1 MRVQLRRRAWLCA
14 LACACTP
21 AGGVDFEPSPG
32 TGGGGGTSESS
43 GSSGDGGGEE
53 PPPPPPPPSS
63 SGTGGDDSGG
73 PVNGANLIPAHAS
86 WRFVDPATPVAGEW
100 VALEFDDSTWS
111 EGQAPFGDDASAATP
126 ATAQLGLRL
135 RRHFTAAAQD
145 ATLKLFLRRGDG
157 AAVYLNGAPLVRSNL
172 AADPRPDGAGAT
184 VDLTGNEPL
193 RYIQLAAPATLL
205 DGDNVIAVEVR
216 RAGPGAPG
224 LHFDLQLDVWDLSA
238 APAEMS
244 AQIRTISYGGEYAS
258 DNAAVAWIERDGV
271 GVVRT
276 LAVWAEVRRE
286 HLVRWRAASS
296 GDITDA
302 VTAAT
307 RGRHGTL
314 DLKWDLHDA
323 AGQAAPAGAYRLMVE
338 FTEDD
343 SNKGAPAG
351 PAIAVP
357 FELGGG
363 PHVAMTPDQARF
375 ADVLIVSP

>member
-1 MRVQLRRRAWLCA
+1 MRMQLRRRAWLCA

-21 AGGVDFEPSPG
+21 AGGVSFEPDPG
-32 TGGGGGTSESS
+32 TGGGSTTEFS
-43 GSSGDGGGEE
+43 GSSGGGEE
-53 PPPPPPPPSS
+53 VPPPPPPSS
-63 SGTGGDDSGG
+63 GTGGDTGG
-73 PVNGANLIPAHAS
+73 PASGATLIPAHAS
-86 WRFVDPATPVAGEW
+86 WRFVDFATPVAGEW
-100 VALEFDDSTWS
+100 TALEFDDKAWS

-126 ATAQLGLRL
+126 VSAPLGLRL
-135 RRHFTAAAQD
+135 RRSFTAAAQEV
-145 ATLKLFLRRGDG
+145 TLKLFLRRGDG

-172 AADPRPDGAGAT
+172 AADPRPDGASAT

-205 DGDNVIAVEVR
+205 AGDNVIAVEVR

-224 LHFDLQLDVWDLSA
+224 LHFDLQLDIWDLTA
-238 APAEMS
+238 APAELS

-302 VTAAT
+302 MTAAT

-314 DLKWDLHDA
+314 DLSWDLHDA
-323 AGQAAPAGAYRLMVE
+323 AGQPAPPGAYRLLVE

-357 FELGGG
+357 FELGDGAQ
-363 PHVAMTPDQARF
+363 PVVVADQPRF
-375 ADVLIVSP
+375 ADLLLVAP